1 MTRRPWQYAG
11 LMLCAALL
19 GLVPARAFLGVAD
32 TSFVTVIANPAE
44 AANWAAEL
52 DRLSGQLAAATATL
66 QVAGDLRTYA
76 GDPRAAVRAL
86 GDLGPVSGPVEALTS
101 GIQTD
106 AQLAAAWQA
115 LAASQRLSA
124 ATALL
129 QGSGAGA
136 TMQVFGQ
143 SQARNLALYE
153 PFASDAAGSQQLR
166 GQVASEQ
173 AARAVIATALAQAWG
188 QFRAA
193 ATESAKQSILTEIS
207 QLQSQDQVM
216 QGRRRAILD
225 DLELADRQGRSA
237 GAVRSRADDEREL
250 AESSLLNAGLQERV
264 QAAESQRLATLQK
277 TPQQPQARDYSGMR
291 LWTTADAGGAP

>member
-1 MTRRPWQYAG
+1 
-11 LMLCAALL
+11 
-19 GLVPARAFLGVAD
+19 
-32 TSFVTVIANPAE
+32 
-44 AANWAAEL
+44 
-52 DRLSGQLAAATATL
+52 
-66 QVAGDLRTYA
+66 
-76 GDPRAAVRAL
+76 
-86 GDLGPVSGPVEALTS
+86 
-101 GIQTD
+101 
-106 AQLAAAWQA
+106 
-115 LAASQRLSA
+115 
-124 ATALL
+124 
-129 QGSGAGA
+129 
-136 TMQVFGQ
+136 MQVFGQ